1 LLIERG
7 VRGQWTADEVHA
19 YKKDI
24 YRLLAHLGL
33 INSEKVS
40 ENKSQQEITKVF
52 YPEASADGLWYPAVS
67 AGDMIK
73 KGDFLGKV
81 CDFFGNEPE
90 SFVSEADGVVLYLAS
105 TLSIRKKD
113 PAVAYGEISK

>member
-7 VRGQWTADEVHA
+7 GRGQWTADEVHA

-52 YPEASADGLWYPAVS
+52 YPEANIDGLWYPAVS

-81 CDFFGNEPE
+81 CDFFGKELE